1 MQPNDNQNPY
11 YPAREDDQSP
21 QGVVQPQGLPQSAQQ
36 QQNQQ
41 PFQQK
46 PGIPSLNAGNVPNSV
61 SYNSKSRAP
70 LGWIATTII
79 LSVSAI
85 ALLVFAM
92 WAYGGRQDFKNNVD
106 QKVGSA
112 VETAKKQQTDDD
124 NKRFAEELK
133 NPLKTY
139 TGPSD
144 YGSVVVQYPKT
155 WSSFLAN
162 NGLSSGAILNAYFHP
177 DIIPP
182 LSTNENNRNAIAL
195 NVQVLNQSYSQA
207 ISGLKQRADQT
218 NTSLVAEPYALP
230 KMPSQSGILFRG
242 QITNN
247 LNGIVIYIPLRDKT
261 IRISTDTDQFLA
273 DFNNY
278 ILPNFSF
285 EP

>member
-11 YPAREDDQSP
+11 YPPREDNQQP
-21 QGVVQPQGLPQSAQQ
+21 QGIVQPQDPQQ
-36 QQNQQ
+36 QIVQPQPGQQ
-41 PFQQK
+41 QGFVPPAPQGTV
-46 PGIPSLNAGNVPNSV
+46 PPSL
-61 SYNSKSRAP
+61 SYNSKQSKP
-70 LGWIATTII
+70 LLWIAVTIL
-79 LSVSAI
+79 LSVTAI
-85 ALLVFAM
+85 SLLAFSL
-92 WAYGGRQDFKNNVD
+92 WAYGGRQDYKNNSD
-106 QKVGSA
+106 KKVSAA
-112 VETAKKQQTDDD
+112 VEVAKKQQVDED
-124 NKRFAEELK
+124 NQRFAEELK

-155 WSSFLAN
+155 WSAFLAN
-162 NGLSSGAILNAYFHP
+162 NGLSSGAILDAYFHP

-182 LSTNENNRNAIAL
+182 LSNNENNRNAIAL

-207 ISGLKQRADQT
+207 ISGLKQRADQS
-218 NTSLVAEPYALP
+218 NVSLVAEPYALP
-230 KMPSQSGILFRG
+230 KMPNQSGILFRG

-247 LNGIVIYIPLRDKT
+247 LNGIVIYVPLRDKT